1 MGGAPADDVAHDAPP
16 TTSDRGSERWLTD
29 TPVSVVA
36 VLAIV
41 VIGAIRLIATLHRP
55 FTSGGDVAFIELSVR
70 EALRWRVALGPYS
83 RFGWHHL
90 GPALFYLYA
99 PIYALSGD
107 SSRALFVDSWLLN
120 GGCAVGAVLLVRRA
134 SGEPAARLA
143 AAAFCLYVGATTFG
157 SMINPWNPSLLA
169 MPMVLMLIAA

>member
-36 VLAIV
+36 GSAIV
-41 VIGAIRLIATLHRP
+41 LIGAIRLIATLHRP
-55 FTSGGDVAFIELSVR
+55 FTSGGDVAFIELTVR

-99 PIYALSGD
+99 PIYSLSGH

-120 GGCAVGAVLLVRRA
+120 GGCAVCVGLLVRRA
-134 SGEPAARLA
+134 SGEPAAPLA
-143 AAAFCLYVGATTFG
+143 AGALCVCGRGAPFG
-157 SMINPWNPSLLA
+157 SMSHPWEP
-169 MPMVLMLIAA
+169 